1 MEASELSSGD
11 SLSPLLTSVSS
22 PRFSEPEREGLK
34 PAGYRDSD
42 SRGQEERNIGNVA
55 QEVIGPGR
63 EGEFS
68 FPGSTFLVL
77 VSRGKKKRQDYC
89 YIFKWAGK
97 TAPGE
102 RTRMTTREKLGL
114 LHA

>member
-77 VSRGKKKRQDYC
+77 VSRGKKRDRIIVISSNGQGRQH
-89 YIFKWAGK
+89 
-97 TAPGE
+97 
-102 RTRMTTREKLGL
+102 REKEQG
-114 LHA
+114 